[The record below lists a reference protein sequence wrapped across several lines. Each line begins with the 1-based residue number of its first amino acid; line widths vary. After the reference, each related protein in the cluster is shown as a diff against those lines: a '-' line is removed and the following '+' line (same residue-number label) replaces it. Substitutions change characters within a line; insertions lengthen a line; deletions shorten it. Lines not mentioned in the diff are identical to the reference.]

1 MRYLKNQFR
10 GRIGRTILEKKR
22 QKSSHFYFSTP
33 FKPSV
38 YAVSGVWQSS
48 CNRDT
53 YRWQDNLSKNQ
64 PKIFPFKKIRALNA
78 VFIRVLAVVLRG
90 HIGETRM
97 F

>member
-22 QKSSHFYFSTP
+22 QKSSP
-33 FKPSV
+33 
-38 YAVSGVWQSS
+38 
-48 CNRDT
+48 
-53 YRWQDNLSKNQ
+53 L
-64 PKIFPFKKIRALNA
+64 KKIRALNA